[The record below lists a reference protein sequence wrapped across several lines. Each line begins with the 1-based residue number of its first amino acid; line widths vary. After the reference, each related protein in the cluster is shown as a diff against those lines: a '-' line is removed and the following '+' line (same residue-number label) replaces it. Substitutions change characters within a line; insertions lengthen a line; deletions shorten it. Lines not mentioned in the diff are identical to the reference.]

1 MKKKITAMALVFVMA
16 FGIFV
21 GVNPVT
27 ASAEEMPAVT
37 AKYAKNMEELEAAVE
52 TGYTETV
59 EFPFVEGHEADKST
73 KTIKVEVPYDG
84 LLCFD
89 TLLMEDGQGASW
101 GKLNIYSNQAMSSQ
115 VYGNKSFLSFNCGKG
130 APKSQRA
137 SLFLKKGTYYAKI
150 ELHRND
156 FFDEDVKIM
165 AGLCVTGI
173 KQADAYKVT
182 AKEKSGGKYELTLTN
197 NLGSMVKQVFYK
209 KGSFA
214 ENDKYNSSLT
224 AITPDTES
232 VMVRETGKY
241 SVVICLDGT
250 VSWDISEEDHNFAVY
265 TVNVKSS
272 DRTKPVVSGV
282 KNGKTY
288 NRAVTIKFSDKD
300 SGIKSAKLN
309 GKNIKSGKKVSRNG
323 SYTLVVTDNAGN
335 KTTVKFKI
343 KR

>member
-1 MKKKITAMALVFVMA
+1 MKRKLTAMGLVFAMAL
-16 FGIFV
+16 GIFA

-27 ASAEEMPAVT
+27 ASAEEIPAVT
-37 AKYAKNMEELEAAVE
+37 VKYAKTMEELETAVE
-52 TGYTETV
+52 IGYTETL
-59 EFPFVEGHEADKST
+59 EFPAAEGFSADKST
-73 KTIKVEVPYDG
+73 KTVKVEVPYDS

-89 TLLMEDGQGASW
+89 TLLTEEGEGMSW
-101 GKLNIYSNQAMSSQ
+101 GYLRVYSNQALSSQ
-115 VYGNKSFLSFNCGKG
+115 VYESSMLGCGKG
-130 APKSQRA
+130 APESERA
-137 SLFLKKGTYYAKI
+137 SMFLNKGTYYAKM
-150 ELHRND
+150 ELHRNNYLD
-156 FFDEDVKIM
+156 GNTKIK
-165 AGLCVTGI
+165 ADLCVTGI
-173 KQADAYKVT
+173 KNSDAFTVS
-182 AKEKSGGKYELTLTN
+182 AKEKSGGKYQLTLTN
-197 NLGSMVKQVFYK
+197 NLGSLVKQVFYK

-214 ENDKYNSSLT
+214 EKDKYDSELKELAVDAKSVT
-224 AITPDTES
+224 VKTP
-232 VMVRETGKY
+232 GKY